1 MPRLEQPGTGRIIGP
16 SPPLAIVKIVPQAV
30 EQRVRFESL
39 RAFTSGRSDIER
51 FPGPQIHSRSKDMN
65 MAAATLLQMK
75 HRGPDILIGVE
86 PRPGGALKFVEHLI
100 DLFAAGRV
108 FRGEGDDAGSVFVFE
123 VQRVRDG
130 SHQEGIA
137 PQDLYGWT
145 CAALPILGASEILSH
160 PSAGT
165 FALPAAGGEFNV
177 HPRPHP
183 GGRLSRCQNGRDEW
197 HKKNPAIARWNGDE
211 KSPLWHPLR
220 SCGCWPTVQ
229 SG

>member
-1 MPRLEQPGTGRIIGP
+1 MHGEIALALPGDLEAGRLERSHDPSAISYFAEFYALNQIVGDHLSRVLLCHESGDIQEFAMPRLEQPGTGRIIGP

-51 FPGPQIHSRSKDMN
+51 FSGPQIHSRSKDMN
-65 MAAATLLQMK
+65 MAAATLLQME
-75 HRGPDILIGVE
+75 HCRPDILIGVE
-86 PRPGGALKFVEHLI
+86 SRPGGALKFVEYLI

-130 SHQEGIA
+130 SHQEGIT

-145 CAALPILGASEILSH
+145 CAAFPVFCSGEIFGHAS
-160 PSAGT
+160 A
-165 FALPAAGGEFNV
+165 
-177 HPRPHP
+177 
-183 GGRLSRCQNGRDEW
+183 
-197 HKKNPAIARWNGDE
+197 
-211 KSPLWHPLR
+211 
-220 SCGCWPTVQ
+220 
-229 SG
+229 